1 MKNYLTVEQLDESKT
16 YYSYVD
22 VAVSFSDKDAL
33 FMEKLPSSKSEMNSI
48 IKMMNPKNDITK
60 IEIIRTW
67 FRLKDK
73 WLS

>member
-1 MKNYLTVEQLDESKT
+1 MKNYLTIDQLDKNKT

-22 VAVSFSDKDAL
+22 VSVSFSDSDTR
-33 FMEKLPSSKSEMNSI
+33 FMEKLPSNKKEMMRI

-60 IEIIRTW
+60 VEVIRKT

-73 WLS
+73 WLF

>member
-1 MKNYLTVEQLDESKT
+1 MKNYLTVEQLDKNKT

-22 VAVSFSDKDAL
+22 VAISFSDRDTL
-33 FMEKLPSSKSEMNSI
+33 FMEKLPSNKSEMNSI

-60 IEIIRTW
+60 IEIIRAS